1 MSADLD
7 IDAAEYVLG
16 TLDHDERLAFAGLL
30 VDDPNARSAVAAWE
44 RRLANLADSIT
55 PIAPPP
61 GVWAAIERALGR
73 AASTAPHLKV
83 VHGGVPAA
91 EPSPDLRRALN
102 RWRAAALVASSLAAA
117 LLVFVGIRD
126 FGPGAEQDSTYV
138 AAINPGGGKPAMLVR
153 VDLKTKSVIVRPVTA
168 AAPAGKAL
176 ELWYIGDGKP
186 PRSMGVVKPETVSL
200 KIPADVRS
208 DDAAASSG
216 MFAVSVEPPGGSTTG
231 APTGPVVYSGQLV
244 KE

>member
-1 MSADLD
+1 MSADLE

-30 VDDPNARSAVAAWE
+30 ADDPNARKAVAAWK
-44 RRLANLADSIT
+44 RRLAGLSDTIE
-55 PIAPPP
+55 PIAPPQ

-73 AASTAPHLKV
+73 AAAAAPHLKV
-83 VHGGVPAA
+83 IHGGIPAGDA
-91 EPSPDLRRALN
+91 PDLRASLQ
-102 RWRAAALVASSLAAA
+102 RWRRIAIAASSLAAA
-117 LLVFVGIRD
+117 LLVFVGIREY
-126 FGPGAEQDSTYV
+126 GPGAEQGSTYV

-153 VDLKTKSVIVRPVTA
+153 VDLKTKSVVVRPVSA
-168 AAPAGKAL
+168 EAPTGKAL

-186 PRSMGVVKPETVSL
+186 PRSMGVVKPEAVSL

-208 DDAAASSG
+208 DDTAASTG
-216 MFAVSVEPPGGSTTG
+216 VFAVSVEPPGGSKTG
-231 APTGPVVYSGQLV
+231 APTGPVVYSGALI